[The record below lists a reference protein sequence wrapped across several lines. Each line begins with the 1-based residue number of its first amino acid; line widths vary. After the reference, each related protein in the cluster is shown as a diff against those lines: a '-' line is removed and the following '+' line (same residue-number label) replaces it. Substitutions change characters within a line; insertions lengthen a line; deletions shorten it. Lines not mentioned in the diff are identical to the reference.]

1 MTTVHITIQTAAEAT
16 ADNCRIMARL
26 YELRPAAAAASAAT
40 VRLSE
45 VAEAELVKKSANKRP
60 ALDATLAVIKEYHI
74 AADAGNEA
82 NDIAEHVAGVY
93 IKYSDAVDA
102 YNAAAMVAN
111 IAMAAAAEK
120 RGSAEAKV
128 ADCKS
133 EGLFEHTLETAATTL
148 IRVKTAAEVEKLRDA
163 EAAVAVANEATLH
176 ANATM
181 TAASEMRAE
190 KDKWVKIIGCYELA
204 TIEEITKAIRQD
216 ARIACSTPTVARFD
230 PKNAR

>member
-16 ADNCRIMARL
+16 ADNCRIMSRL

-45 VAEAELVKKSANKRP
+45 VAEAELVKTNKRP

-163 EAAVAVANEATLH
+163 EAAVAVANEVTLH

-181 TAASEMRAE
+181 TAACEMRAE
-190 KDKWVKIIGCYELA
+190 KDKWVDIIACYELDA
-204 TIEEITKAIRQD
+204 IEEITKAIRQD